1 MAHAPVRVE
10 FVQWRW
16 CITVPV
22 CLFDRLRSRGYRDR
36 LLILNHRTL
45 ERFSHVDVL

>member
-1 MAHAPVRVE
+1 MAHVPVWVE
-10 FVQWRW
+10 FVQWRR

-22 CLFDRLRSRGYRDR
+22 RVFYRLRSRGYRDR